1 MTKKQELEALRRQ
14 KREWEL
20 QRASL
25 LAEQDYT
32 RKRIDTLAIE
42 RDASD
47 EEVLRLTGIINEMA
61 RVTLDGLAKLKD
73 LNGED

>member
-1 MTKKQELEALRRQ
+1 MTEKQELEALRRQ

-20 QRASL
+20 ERANL
-25 LAEQDYT
+25 LAEQGYAQ
-32 RKRIDTLAIE
+32 KRIDTLAIE

-47 EEVLRLTGIINEMA
+47 EEVARLVGIINEMA

-73 LNGED
+73 SNE

>member
-1 MTKKQELEALRRQ
+1 MTEKQELKALRRQ

-20 QRASL
+20 ERANL
-25 LAEQDYT
+25 LAEQGYT
-32 RKRIDTLAIE
+32 QKRIDTLAIE

-47 EEVLRLTGIINEMA
+47 EEVVRLVGIINEMA

-73 LNGED
+73 SNG

>member
-1 MTKKQELEALRRQ
+1 MTEKQELKALRRQ

-20 QRASL
+20 ERANL
-25 LAEQDYT
+25 LAEQGYT
-32 RKRIDTLAIE
+32 QKRIDTLAIE

-47 EEVLRLTGIINEMA
+47 EEVVRLGGIINEMA

-73 LNGED
+73 SNG

>member
-1 MTKKQELEALRRQ
+1 MTEKQELEALRRQ

-20 QRASL
+20 ERANL
-25 LAEQDYT
+25 LAEQGYT
-32 RKRIDTLAIE
+32 QKRIDTLAIE

-47 EEVLRLTGIINEMA
+47 EEVARLVGIINEMA

-73 LNGED
+73 SNE